1 MTSAT
6 PMTSRRFRHLPQ
18 HHQPDAGG
26 SGWLRQLLSTPR
38 IPISEL
44 APRVGMSAPAVRER
58 IARLE
63 DAGVIARWRVD
74 LDPVALGFPGA
85 PDARQPLE

>member
-1 MTSAT
+1 MPSVLRYGR
-6 PMTSRRFRHLPQ
+6 SVL
-18 HHQPDAGG
+18 DAKNLDL
-26 SGWLRQLLSTPR
+26 LRQLLSTPR

-44 APRVGMSAPAVRER
+44 ARRVGMSAPAVRER